1 MAAPPENPQPAK
13 TSQVWFQWETF
24 SDVPVNWALK
34 KKIFF
39 LNYHP
44 AKLLSIC
51 FLPLRAWKG
60 KWKLRKP
67 FLMVSMCV
75 CVYVL
80 IPQSCPTL
88 CDARI
93 AVRQAPRSM
102 RFPRQEL
109 EWVAIPFCRASS
121 QPRDRTQVSC
131 IAGKYSLPSES
142 PGKPNSLYTV
152 CETMSQAPLLRVRVW
167 CWDRGP
173 GERSEGFQ

>member
-1 MAAPPENPQPAK
+1 MFPSFKGVERK
-13 TSQVWFQWETF
+13 VEIKET
-24 SDVPVNWALK
+24 
-34 KKIFF
+34 
-39 LNYHP
+39 
-44 AKLLSIC
+44 
-51 FLPLRAWKG
+51 LPDGLY
-60 KWKLRKP
+60 
-67 FLMVSMCV
+67 VCV

-88 CDARI
+88 CDAKDCSPPGSSVHEISQARI
-93 AVRQAPRSM
+93 
-102 RFPRQEL
+102 L

-152 CETMSQAPLLRVRVW
+152 CESMSQAPLLRVRVW